1 MTKQNGPT
9 KEREL
14 ILDILLEIL
23 EYGGY
28 SHVVLKKALD
38 KHQYLEKQNRA
49 FTQTTA
55 RTLSGGI
62 DHQPQQGYR
71 RTNPATP
78 TRTKWIRHGSL
89 VENETGRKE
98 TEYLRKPSLP
108 IPK

>member
-49 FTQTTA
+49 FITGVA
-55 RTLSGGI
+55 EGTL
-62 DHQPQQGYR
+62 
-71 RTNPATP
+71 
-78 TRTKWIRHGSL
+78 
-89 VENETGRKE
+89 
-98 TEYLRKPSLP
+98 EYLLLKPKPLNSCNNTFKDSG
-108 IPK
+108 IPGCGIGSPFTIAS

>member
-49 FTQTTA
+49 F
-55 RTLSGGI
+55 I
-62 DHQPQQGYR
+62 
-71 RTNPATP
+71 
-78 TRTKWIRHGSL
+78 TR
-89 VENETGRKE
+89 VA
-98 TEYLRKPSLP
+98 
-108 IPK
+108 

>member
-28 SHVVLKKALD
+28 SHVVLKKALY

-49 FTQTTA
+49 FITIVA
-55 RTLSGGI
+55 
-62 DHQPQQGYR
+62 
-71 RTNPATP
+71 
-78 TRTKWIRHGSL
+78 
-89 VENETGRKE
+89 E
-98 TEYLRKPSLP
+98 
-108 IPK
+108 

>member
-49 FTQTTA
+49 FITRVA
-55 RTLSGGI
+55 EGTL
-62 DHQPQQGYR
+62 
-71 RTNPATP
+71 
-78 TRTKWIRHGSL
+78 
-89 VENETGRKE
+89 
-98 TEYLRKPSLP
+98 EYLLTIDAVIDQCSKTKVKKMKPVIRTILRNVCLP
-108 IPK
+108 DLKDGPDPGQRGM